1 MAACGARRD
10 ASASAPR
17 SQPAAAQFRLA
28 QRRGEDFFVVAQL
41 RRGPL
46 EDAPGI
52 TDRRGA
58 APCIGRSPG
67 MSASGTMCLR
77 TSMAPS
83 ASMDAVDD
91 FYHILRTHALAA
103 AQYLNA
109 SGTGS

>member
-1 MAACGARRD
+1 
-10 ASASAPR
+10 
-17 SQPAAAQFRLA
+17 
-28 QRRGEDFFVVAQL
+28 
-41 RRGPL
+41 
-46 EDAPGI
+46 
-52 TDRRGA
+52 
-58 APCIGRSPG
+58 

-109 SGTGS
+109 SGAGS